1 MSPDPRSGWQ
11 RSGLVARLGY
21 QSAGNRQTALGREP
35 DEGISIRS
43 KAARRHFRLRL
54 KHLDSK
60 RPRIHPRRP
69 SIKKRANYRTNQ
81 IDAIGPTEVKKMAP
95 RIRNKRWSTW
105 MAESLEYRFGGK
117 EPATLCRHS
126 GSSNYWNFVRCLLY
140 DRDWHGGGR
149 KLSC

>member
-1 MSPDPRSGWQ
+1 MSSPCRFAVITISNCIKPVTKWPGGTTWISKRWRSPRAFGKK
-11 RSGLVARLGY
+11 VA
-21 QSAGNRQTALGREP
+21 Q
-35 DEGISIRS
+35 
-43 KAARRHFRLRL
+43 RHFRLRL

-105 MAESLEYRFGGK
+105 MAESLEYPFSGK
-117 EPATLCRHS
+117 EPATLYRRS
-126 GSSNYWNFVRCLLY
+126 ESSNYWNFVRCLLY
-140 DRDWHGGGR
+140 DRDWYGGGQ